1 MQQLRSTDSARLYCL
16 PRLWPAGFL
25 DSSAGDSSHVPSA
38 PALQTLAVLWLAY
51 AFLGVLM
58 WFAAIPFLGAI
69 FGHSWMHHGPGTMS
83 LPMPLHWFLPMV
95 TIFLYLR
102 AALAALAGIGL
113 MRRDRWA
120 RPLAIVVAVLSILR
134 FPFGTA
140 LAIYTLWVLLPA
152 PSAQEY
158 ERLACPEAA
167 SRRVES

>member
-1 MQQLRSTDSARLYCL
+1 MFCSNCGQQIPPAYTACTACGRPVSSTA
-16 PRLWPAGFL
+16 PPGI
-25 DSSAGDSSHVPSA
+25 VPTYRVHRH
-38 PALQTLAVLWLAY
+38 LQTLAVLWLAY

-158 ERLACPEAA
+158 ERLAMP
-167 SRRVES
+167 